1 MSSNDI
7 QVVIEL
13 EPKEYVVD
21 DIAQTTLR
29 KSVLNLTFM
38 QMLDTI
44 YESVSLET
52 NAVFKMKQIVI
63 MNMYPL

>member
-21 DIAQTTLR
+21 DIAQTTLC
-29 KSVLNLTFM
+29 L
-38 QMLDTI
+38 I
-44 YESVSLET
+44 
-52 NAVFKMKQIVI
+52 
-63 MNMYPL
+63 

>member
-29 KSVLNLTFM
+29 QVC
-38 QMLDTI
+38 
-44 YESVSLET
+44 
-52 NAVFKMKQIVI
+52 A
-63 MNMYPL
+63 